1 MSTIKDVAR
10 SADVSVATVS
20 HVINKTRFVSAELSQ
35 RVLDAMDEL
44 GYTPNGNA
52 RSLRLRKTHTI
63 GLIVPDNTNP
73 FFAEL
78 AHLVEEEGFRAGYV
92 TVLGNATERA
102 ERELAY
108 LQVLISKRVDGIIL
122 AASGHDPE
130 MLGTVLERAGV
141 PVVVV
146 DRDVALPAA
155 AIVVCD
161 NASGGQA
168 AARKLLELGHRRI
181 ACIGGLSDVPPA
193 VERMRGFVDV
203 LREAGAAPSDANTIE
218 TAFRYED
225 GRAATRA
232 LLERGDFTAV
242 FAVNDVVA
250 AGVLRELADRGLR
263 VPEDVSVVGF
273 DDAPIATIVS
283 PPLTTVRQPLAEMAQ
298 TTVSL
303 LLARLAEDNNDDRA
317 PGERHVLPTEL
328 IVRQSTGPA
337 TRGRRATSGRFA

>member
-10 SADVSVATVS
+10 SAEVSVATVS
-20 HVINKTRFVSAELSQ
+20 HVINKTRFVSPELSQ
-35 RVLDAMDEL
+35 RVVDAMDQL

-92 TVLGNATERA
+92 TVLGNTTERA

-108 LQVLISKRVDGIIL
+108 LEVLISKRVDGIIL
-122 AASGHDPE
+122 AATRHDAE
-130 MLGTVLERAGV
+130 ALGRVIRRSRIPLV
-141 PVVVV
+141 IV

-161 NASGGQA
+161 NARGGEA
-168 AARKLLELGHRRI
+168 AARELLALGHTRI
-181 ACIGGLSDVPPA
+181 ACIGGPPDVPPA
-193 VERMRGFVDV
+193 VERMRGFLDV
-203 LREAGAAPSDANTIE
+203 LRAAGAEPSDANMVE

-225 GRAATRA
+225 GRAATRT

-250 AGVLRELADRGLR
+250 AGVLRELADRGAR
-263 VPEDVSVVGF
+263 VPEDISVVGF
-273 DDAPIATIVS
+273 DDAPIATMIS

-298 TTVSL
+298 TAVSL
-303 LLARLAEDNNDDRA
+303 LLARLGAESDS
-317 PGERHVLPTEL
+317 GGCERHVLPTEL
-328 IVRQSTGPA
+328 VVRQSTGPA
-337 TRGRRATSGRFA
+337 AHGRPSPADRRSR